1 MARPATTTSVG
12 RSVGRSVPLS
22 SSPWRSCHV
31 RVPDCPTNTAPHRSP
46 AYSTTKHLM
55 SRLLP
60 NPYPQRSHSYQ
71 SALPQSHHSSPSTNQ
86 RTVTTA
92 ASHSHSS
99 SITAWELWQ
108 QERCF
113 MASPQSPPPCVLL
126 SPRHWSA
133 PCLTVAAATPPWLT
147 LRPGH
152 LYELAGE
159 AGSGKTQIALSL
171 CVDAAI
177 VMMTTGT
184 SLVAP
189 DSVPP
194 RPVAVAPA
202 PVHAVYLALGSTQ
215 LASHAVHRWQQMVRA
230 RRSQTLQ
237 PAPQQDSTT
246 TTDILQRLVVKP
258 IVHKDQW
265 DDLLLYELEALLQK
279 QAQPSTTPTTTTATS
294 SQHPVQLVVVDSLA
308 NLFRFLED
316 EDQNNNSNSRSSNSE
331 TKPPSGGAPSVA
343 IQNRAASFFR
353 LAARLKQLACQYH
366 FVVLVLNQV
375 TTTPVSSADPIQ
387 PANSPR
393 LDPE

>member
-1 MARPATTTSVG
+1 
-12 RSVGRSVPLS
+12 
-22 SSPWRSCHV
+22 
-31 RVPDCPTNTAPHRSP
+31 
-46 AYSTTKHLM
+46 
-55 SRLLP
+55 
-60 NPYPQRSHSYQ
+60 
-71 SALPQSHHSSPSTNQ
+71 
-86 RTVTTA
+86 
-92 ASHSHSS
+92 
-99 SITAWELWQ
+99 
-108 QERCF
+108 

-246 TTDILQRLVVKP
+246 TTAILQRLVVKP

-279 QAQPSTTPTTTTATS
+279 QAQPSTTTTTTTTTATS

-316 EDQNNNSNSRSSNSE
+316 EDQNNSSNSISE

-387 PANSPR
+387 PANSPLPALGLSWAHCVTESMMVTKQPAALSSSSSSSSSSR
-393 LDPE
+393 RFLSLERSANYAKQTVEFVIQDQGAVLLS